1 MKKILFGTGNPA
13 KLNAMRRRLS
23 ELDIEVLGLADM
35 DREAPSPSEDGST
48 PLENA
53 RQKALCYY
61 DFYQMPVFSCDSGLY
76 FEDLP
81 QELQPG
87 IHVRNVGGKCL
98 TDQEMLASVT
108 KVLYPT
114 VAKKN
119 QTTPSRVERAIRHAI
134 EVAWNRGKMDTID
147 ALFGYTIHT
156 GKGKPTNS
164 EFIALIADKIRLEYK
179 NRI

>member
-35 DREAPSPSEDGST
+35 DREAPNPSEDGST

-87 IHVRNVGGKCL
+87 IHVRTVGGKCL
-98 TDQEMLASVT
+98 T
-108 KVLYPT
+108 
-114 VAKKN
+114 
-119 QTTPSRVERAIRHAI
+119 IRDITAGWRKSTGI
-134 EVAWNRGKMDTID
+134 SGRDTAMRYAW
-147 ALFGYTIHT
+147 
-156 GKGKPTNS
+156 
-164 EFIALIADKIRLEYK
+164 
-179 NRI
+179 